1 MSTKASAGDMVVKRA
16 LWSKRIGQWEGSG
29 QTQRAFCAKGGLALS
44 TFQWWRTRL
53 EGGAAERRQKAGC
66 KAAVSFVPVALGV
79 GALGGGGSV
88 HIELACGTRLRVE
101 GEAALHAI
109 DVLLGARP

>member
-1 MSTKASAGDMVVKRA
+1 MSRKAGASGMAVKRA

-29 QTQRAFCAKGGLALS
+29 QTQRAFCAKRGLALS

-53 EGGAAERRQKAGC
+53 NGSAAERGRKAGR
-66 KAAVSFVPVALGV
+66 KAAVSFVPVALGG

-88 HIELACGTRLRVE
+88 HIELACGTRMRVE

-109 DVLLGARP
+109 DVLLGTRP